1 MSNTEGRNKYNRPLS
16 VSEQKKMIKT
26 GAVLVSA
33 AMIFMVGLA
42 LLVHYELVS
51 LAPKEMKVET
61 LKSFA
66 NRIEYALR
74 YQTLLVFWLL
84 VNVLITIY
92 GRFTTRALNPL
103 DETTEQEVEVF
114 KRILTNSFE
123 QIIISVLAQLTF
135 VSFAEPLT
143 ILKFIPYINIV
154 QFVGRVAFLAGYPL
168 YRAFGFN
175 CTAVPNIVLVC
186 YNLYSLGSFIGLY

>member
-143 ILKFIPYINIV
+143 VLKFIPYINIV

-168 YRAFGFN
+168 YRGFGFN
-175 CTAVPNIVLVC
+175 CNAVPNIVLVC

>member
-1 MSNTEGRNKYNRPLS
+1 MSNTEGRNKYNRPIS
-16 VSEQKKMIKT
+16 ASEEKNIIKI
-26 GAVLVSA
+26 GGVLVSSA
-33 AMIFMVGLA
+33 LIFMVGLA
-42 LLVHYELVS
+42 LLVHYEHVS

-92 GRFTTRALNPL
+92 GRLTTKALNPL
-103 DETTEQEVEVF
+103 DENTEQGVEVF

-123 QIIISVLAQLTF
+123 QIIISVFAQLTF

-154 QFVGRVAFLAGYPL
+154 QFIGRVAFLAGYPW

-175 CTAVPNIVLVC
+175 CTAVPNIVLIF
-186 YNLYSLGSFIGLY
+186 YNLYSFGSFIGLY